1 MNTSKWA
8 LGVALA
14 AVFSTAGAADRSDF
28 GLAHYEPLRQLDVQ
42 QRDAAAA
49 NAGEPIRSAS
59 SMLMRFDAM
68 GRRFDLELEHNSRFM
83 RAARQNPAL
92 EGVEIYRGEVAG
104 REDSWVRIVMA
115 NGVPSGMFFD
125 GEEYFAIEAPGDS
138 VVETDVPVVFRLADA
153 TIAPGT
159 MSCGNA
165 DSMMSAATAA
175 EALIGELQTAAEA
188 QGAVQELELGA
199 VGDFE
204 FTTSRGGQA
213 EAAAAITTRLN
224 NVDGIFSSQVGVQ
237 ISLQAIETFDTNSD
251 PFTTSDAGD
260 LLAELSDYRST
271 NPAQNSNGLTHLYTG
286 RDLDGSTVGIAWT
299 GALCSNY
306 FGTGLSEGNGSATFD
321 TLIAA
326 HEIGHNFGAPHDGEA
341 GSACESQAGDW
352 LMSPR
357 INGVDQFSA
366 CTLTEMSDDIARA
379 SCITGLATVDMR
391 VGLQSSRTLLF
402 GVDADL
408 SYDVYNNGTLDATNV
423 GVDFTIPAN
432 VTLGA
437 VTPESGS
444 CTTGTGTVSCALGDI
459 PGSGSRAVAI
469 TVTPNAVGA
478 GTISATVSADND
490 ARLDNNQESLQLM
503 VDPAVDLVAGT
514 PTGASVRVNK
524 RTTITARLENRA
536 AIDATGVT
544 LTINVGDA
552 LRTEGASWPLGT
564 CSVVA
569 QRVTCQAATFA
580 AQSSSTVSVNVDTV
594 AVGNPNIT
602 VSLESNEPDIAPN
615 DNTGSGR
622 LEVREEKDDSGG
634 GTTGPLFLM
643 LLGLAAVV
651 RRRF

>member
-634 GTTGPLFLM
+634 GTTGPLFLL

>member
-42 QRDAAAA
+42 QRDAAA

-634 GTTGPLFLM
+634 GTTGPLFLL